1 MKLRSEWGVAFFFSV
16 VWLQSTARSSKIW
29 NNEDN
34 EIPFEVTPRKKK
46 SNTPIHFVTSFQL
59 DSNEI

>member
-1 MKLRSEWGVAFFFSV
+1 MKLLSEWGVAFFFSV

-46 SNTPIHFVTSFQL
+46 KQHTYSLRNFIPTRF
-59 DSNEI
+59 